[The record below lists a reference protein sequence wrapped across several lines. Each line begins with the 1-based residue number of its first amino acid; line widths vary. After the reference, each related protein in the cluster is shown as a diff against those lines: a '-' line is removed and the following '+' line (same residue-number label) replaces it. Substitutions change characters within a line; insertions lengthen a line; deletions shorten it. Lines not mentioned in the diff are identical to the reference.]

1 MFNTDKDKKQILK
14 MSHIVSNQVYS
25 KCTCVIRTRIQRR
38 MAGKNSSVL
47 EWAASVMHN

>member
-1 MFNTDKDKKQILK
+1 MHMSYQDKDKKE
-14 MSHIVSNQVYS
+14 
-25 KCTCVIRTRIQRR
+25 